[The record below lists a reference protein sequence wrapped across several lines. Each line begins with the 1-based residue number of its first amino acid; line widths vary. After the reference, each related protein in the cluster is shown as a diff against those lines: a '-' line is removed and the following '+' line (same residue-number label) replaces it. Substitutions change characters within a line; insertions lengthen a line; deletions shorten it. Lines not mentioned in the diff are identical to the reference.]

1 MSSTLSGE
9 GESTGSG
16 AVGKA
21 VEELGTFCPRTD
33 LHIVDM
39 ECYNTFGNIWGLYL
53 GRQAYLL
60 LTDTEIIRK
69 VFVED
74 HCKIFANTKTHRS
87 PYPFSES
94 FFQPDDDDWRRI
106 HHILEPAFS
115 STQLRQ
121 MLPPMVTKADD
132 LVQHFGICFRD
143 GKPVIVRE
151 LFAQYARYVL
161 TMSLF
166 NLDICRNDRSHTFI
180 YYWDLLLQAHCRYST
195 ISVTLM
201 FPVLMP
207 LLRKIKFH
215 LFWKEAIGYFTSLVR
230 QARARREDF
239 KEAQKCGSFLQYLLD
254 HEETKMDKGKKS
266 RPTSATLTE
275 EEVVAQTL
283 GFLLRAYQATTH
295 TLEFAA
301 YLLAKH
307 PSIQHQLQQ
316 EIRTAIKQQGVTYES
331 IAGMEYLDMVVME
344 TLRLFPPLVW
354 LQRTCP
360 KPVEVCD
367 LRISR
372 GIQVTVPVWVMHH
385 SREFWNHPCRFD
397 PLRFTREERD
407 LRDPLCYL
415 PFGLGPF
422 RGIGSEFSIMMMKVA
437 LASILE
443 RYRFTWCS
451 QTLMYLDIETLGVTR
466 SKIPITLQI
475 DLL

>member
-1 MSSTLSGE
+1 
-9 GESTGSG
+9 
-16 AVGKA
+16 
-21 VEELGTFCPRTD
+21 
-33 LHIVDM
+33 
-39 ECYNTFGNIWGLYL
+39 
-53 GRQAYLL
+53 
-60 LTDTEIIRK
+60 
-69 VFVED
+69 
-74 HCKIFANTKTHRS
+74 
-87 PYPFSES
+87 
-94 FFQPDDDDWRRI
+94 
-106 HHILEPAFS
+106 
-115 STQLRQ
+115 
-121 MLPPMVTKADD
+121 MLPPMVTKADG
-132 LVQHFGICFRD
+132 LVQHFGICFRE

-151 LFAQYARYVL
+151 LFAQYAQNVL

-166 NLDICRNDRSHTFI
+166 NLDICRNDRSQTFF

-230 QARARREDF
+230 QAQERTEDF

-254 HEETKMDKGKKS
+254 HEETKMSKGKKS
-266 RPTSATLTE
+266 RLTSATLTE

-301 YLLAKH
+301 YLLARH

-331 IAGMEYLDMVVME
+331 IEGMEYLDMVVME

-372 GIQVTVPVWVMHH
+372 GIRVTVPVWVMHH
-385 SREFWNHPCRFD
+385 SREFWDHPCRFD

-422 RGIGSEFSIMMMKVA
+422 RVIGSEFSIMMMKVA

-451 QTLMYLDIETLGVTR
+451 QTPMYLDIETLGVTR